1 MLYAN
6 TVVETE
12 DGQWFICRG
21 DLHGLRAGTPEIQPF
36 QSRMQC
42 AANLKNR
49 WHWLRLYHEI
59 SSVRRRFSIL
69 ARRPAYPA
77 PATWCDDM
85 VRAYRTIGM
94 LDRNIMRTLKCPAMT
109 EGESHF
115 AMNPNCT
122 YNSPGN
128 LVFLFETRPGW
139 NQHGGSELFSF
150 DNHDP
155 NGGLVLLNDGTV
167 KFIRTEGELRQL
179 RWK

>member
-77 PATWCDDM
+77 PATWRGDM
-85 VRAYRTIGM
+85 VRAYGTIEV
-94 LDRNIMRTLKCPAMT
+94 LDHDILKCPAMT
-109 EGESHF
+109 AGRSHY
-115 AMNPNCT
+115 AMNPNCA
-122 YNSPGN
+122 YNSPRD
-128 LVFLFETRPGW
+128 LVLLCETRAGW
-139 NQHGGSELFSF
+139 NQHGGPELFSF

-155 NGGLVLLNDGTV
+155 PGGLVLLNGGTV
-167 KFIRTEGELRQL
+167 EFIRTEEELRQR